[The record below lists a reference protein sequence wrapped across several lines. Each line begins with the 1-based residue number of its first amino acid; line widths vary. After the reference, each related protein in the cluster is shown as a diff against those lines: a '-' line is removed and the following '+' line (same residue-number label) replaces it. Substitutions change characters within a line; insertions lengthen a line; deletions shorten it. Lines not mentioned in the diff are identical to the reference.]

1 MGISAQKP
9 VKILESHGV
18 IDEKPL
24 KNDAKNT
31 SEFEQTTVKE
41 LFETLGKT

>member
-1 MGISAQKP
+1 MGISAKKP

-24 KNDAKNT
+24 KNYAK
-31 SEFEQTTVKE
+31 ERI
-41 LFETLGKT
+41 